1 VSVQDQIL
9 GEFKRLVE
17 EGNQILHSAGWDG
30 REYKRTFPGDVE
42 YLKFRT
48 SALNLTRRACGEN
61 SDHYRQLQQIAADK
75 QNKDN
80 PAYMHQCVGVVHA
93 ALEDFSRC
101 LLFDLKAL
109 VAAELLGDFLDQA
122 EHLVA
127 EGYHV
132 PAASLAGAVLED
144 GLRQLCLKHS
154 IPVAAKTSIE
164 TMNMALA
171 KATVYDRLVQK
182 QITAFADLRNNAD
195 HGHFAK
201 VLPQDVEDMVKWV
214 RRFSS
219 TYL

>member
-1 VSVQDQIL
+1 MSMQDQIL
-9 GEFKRLVE
+9 GELKRLLE
-17 EGNQILHSAGWDG
+17 EGNQILHAAGWDG
-30 REYKRTFPGDVE
+30 REYQQAFPGDVE

-48 SALNLTRRACGEN
+48 SALNLIRRACGEN
-61 SDHYRQLQQIAADK
+61 SDHYRQLRQIAEDK

-80 PAYMHQCVGVVHA
+80 SYYMHQCVGVVHA
-93 ALEDFSRC
+93 ALEDFSRG

-122 EHLVA
+122 EHLA
-127 EGYHV
+127 TQEYHV

-144 GLRQLCLKHS
+144 GLRQLCQKHS
-154 IPVAAKTSIE
+154 IPIAAKTNIE
-164 TMNMALA
+164 ALNVALA
-171 KATVYDRLVQK
+171 KATVYDKLVQK

-201 VLPQDVEDMVKWV
+201 VSLHDVVEMIKWI
-214 RRFSS
+214 RRFGS